1 MQIEKEDETHWK
13 EVPLTLW
20 GVSKINYLPTIPSPN
35 AAVFPWKSS
44 SSAAFCLANWEKT
57 KQQDFK

>member
-1 MQIEKEDETHWK
+1 MQIEREDETHWK
-13 EVPLTLW
+13 EGPLTLRQQN
-20 GVSKINYLPTIPSPN
+20 KINYLPTIPSPN

-44 SSAAFCLANWEKT
+44 SSAAFCLANWVKT